1 MRILA
6 VAILAAAGA
15 VAPSS
20 GEAHSWFAP
29 SCCTGNDCKPI
40 VSILETT
47 EGDLVTTIDGRSATF
62 PKGFP
67 HRRSQDED
75 SYACI
80 GPNSTPRCLYFP
92 DVGS

>member
-1 MRILA
+1 MKYWIL
-6 VAILAAAGA
+6 IAAATTISST
-15 VAPSS
+15 VAE
-20 GEAHSWFAP
+20 GHSWFAP
-29 SCCTGNDCKPI
+29 SCCSGNDCQPI
-40 VSILETT
+40 VSILETVD
-47 EGDLVTTIDGRSATF
+47 GDLVTTIDGRSATF

-67 HRRSQDED
+67 HRRSQDND